1 MRFAP
6 APEYPVFPTRERPLK
21 PYEAV
26 LRATAATRP
35 LVAEL
40 APDAVVA
47 DILTLAPALAAELE
61 GVPVATVIPHLD
73 PRTERGWPPFSLG
86 ARRPRTAV
94 GRGLWSGLSR
104 LTDAGGGPSPDRLAG
119 RLAARLEFA
128 DFDEVAQAG
137 ASAYL
142 GAIVQDC
149 AGIHEAV
156 YEAFVAYPLE
166 HRLPA

>member
-1 MRFAP
+1 MQFLLFDEEFPRSIRFC
-6 APEYPVFPTRERPLK
+6 
-21 PYEAV
+21 
-26 LRATAATRP
+26 AAQ
-35 LVAEL
+35 VQA
-40 APDAVVA
+40 
-47 DILTLAPALAAELE
+47 
-61 GVPVATVIPHLD
+61 H
-73 PRTERGWPPFSLG
+73 
-86 ARRPRTAV
+86 
-94 GRGLWSGLSR
+94 LSR
-104 LTDAGGGPSPDRLAG
+104 LSRLADPGGGPSPDRLAG

-128 DFDEVAQAG
+128 DFDEVAQQG